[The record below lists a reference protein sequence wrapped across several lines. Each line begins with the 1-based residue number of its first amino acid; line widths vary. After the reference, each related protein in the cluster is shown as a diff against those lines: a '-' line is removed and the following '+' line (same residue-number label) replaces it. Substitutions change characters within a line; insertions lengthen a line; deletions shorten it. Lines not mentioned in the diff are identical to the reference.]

1 MPPFQAGFSPADS
14 TQPSSRGLKPCS
26 CPAPAS
32 PCAQQGR
39 KISTP
44 RPCWQ
49 LGGLCLA
56 PRPLPAPLLLA
67 TGAALR
73 LRLHPSH
80 PCLSPHPS
88 SRCVLV
94 QSTSFP
100 PPPPPCPRGFSLGS
114 PGSASSALVPSPN
127 LPGCAERGG
136 AGCCRRGACSLCCPP
151 NPRTMPPDV
160 RETPISLGG
169 GGSESHKKSAGMI
182 RAWLPPQGVRDG
194 GEQPGTQGEDL
205 VPASH
210 PNLHRAW
217 GGDAQQ
223 GTWGGNGR
231 SGGCCEA
238 RSSA

>member
-1 MPPFQAGFSPADS
+1 M
-14 TQPSSRGLKPCS
+14 LL
-26 CPAPAS
+26 
-32 PCAQQGR
+32 PCAC
-39 KISTP
+39 IPLCTP

-56 PRPLPAPLLLA
+56 PRPLPAPPLLA

-100 PPPPPCPRGFSLGS
+100 SPPPPRVLGDFLLGPQAAPAQPWCRLQTSPAARGEGCWLLPKGSLQ
-114 PGSASSALVPSPN
+114 PV
-127 LPGCAERGG
+127 LP
-136 AGCCRRGACSLCCPP
+136 PP
-151 NPRTMPPDV
+151 NPRTMPADA

-169 GGSESHKKSAGMI
+169 GSGSHKKSAGML
-182 RAWLPPQGVRDG
+182 RAWLPPRGARDG

>member
-32 PCAQQGR
+32 PCAQQRR

-56 PRPLPAPLLLA
+56 PHPLPAPLLLA

-100 PPPPPCPRGFSLGS
+100 PSPPRVLGDFLLGPQAAPAQPWCRLQTSPAARSEGVLAAAEGEPAACAAPP
-114 PGSASSALVPSPN
+114 
-127 LPGCAERGG
+127 
-136 AGCCRRGACSLCCPP
+136 
-151 NPRTMPPDV
+151 
-160 RETPISLGG
+160 TPEQCLLMSG
-169 GGSESHKKSAGMI
+169 
-182 RAWLPPQGVRDG
+182 RPQY
-194 GEQPGTQGEDL
+194 L
-205 VPASH
+205 
-210 PNLHRAW
+210 W
-217 GGDAQQ
+217 GGL
-223 GTWGGNGR
+223 R
-231 SGGCCEA
+231 KP
-238 RSSA
+238 

>member
-1 MPPFQAGFSPADS
+1 M
-14 TQPSSRGLKPCS
+14 LL
-26 CPAPAS
+26 
-32 PCAQQGR
+32 PCAC
-39 KISTP
+39 IPLCTP

-56 PRPLPAPLLLA
+56 PRPLPAPPLLA

-100 PPPPPCPRGFSLGS
+100 SPPHPVSSGIFSWVPRQRQLS
-114 PGSASSALVPSPN
+114 PGAVSKPPRL
-127 LPGCAERGG
+127 RGARG

-151 NPRTMPPDV
+151 PTPEQCLPMPGRPQYLWGGAQEAIKNLQGCSEPGCPLEG
-160 RETPISLGG
+160 RGMGESSRARRGKTSCPLPTPTST
-169 GGSESHKKSAGMI
+169 EH
-182 RAWLPPQGVRDG
+182 
-194 GEQPGTQGEDL
+194 
-205 VPASH
+205 
-210 PNLHRAW
+210 